1 MITEIASIG
10 INNMNFFSKL
20 FRGQDEDFFN
30 MELDEAG
37 EEDFEWDWEHIME
50 DRQLFKMSDPLQR
63 ERYIRSL
70 VEQVHDASAE
80 LDKLSY
86 EYNVVTATLKDMDEI
101 ESLPPSE
108 KLELQSS
115 AQKILFYE
123 GETSDYNVRSHAMT
137 EEQFAKMERYE
148 NDMEKACKDMQE
160 AEDFRTLIK
169 NDLKKLDGEKHAYL
183 YRKSEVT
190 GEINNCRGMAIILVF
205 TAILCVIMLLV
216 LQFGFKMDT
225 QIGYVIV
232 VVAAAIS
239 IGVTYSKYV
248 DASRELK
255 SVYSGLNRIIL
266 LQNSVK
272 IRYVNNTKLLDYL
285 YAKYDTVS
293 AKDLKNA
300 WDNYLKEKSERERY
314 KINEKE
320 LSLHQAEFLNKLR
333 KYQLSDVYAWLHNPR
348 AVMEH
353 KEMVELRH
361 AHIIQRQKL
370 RQRMDYN
377 KRLATDGE
385 KELKEFIRQY
395 PQYSNEA
402 MDMLNRYS

>member
-1 MITEIASIG
+1 
-10 INNMNFFSKL
+10 MNFFSKL

-205 TAILCVIMLLV
+205 SAILCVIMLLV

-293 AKDLKNA
+293 AKELKNA

-348 AVMEH
+348 SVMEH

>member
-1 MITEIASIG
+1 
-10 INNMNFFSKL
+10 MNFFSKL